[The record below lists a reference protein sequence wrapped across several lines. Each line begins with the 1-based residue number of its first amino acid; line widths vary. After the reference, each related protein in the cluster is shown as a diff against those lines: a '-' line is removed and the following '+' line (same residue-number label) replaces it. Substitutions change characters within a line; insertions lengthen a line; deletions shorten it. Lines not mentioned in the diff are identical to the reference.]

1 MHGFARGLGFYASLG
16 NPLFYCVQKG
26 VWLLARRF
34 SRRLWKLAA
43 ECRCMYVYW
52 SVNTHSS
59 ECSEV
64 FGRQEGGKI
73 SKYAD
78 ICVFS
83 WLPKKHFQKL
93 KTLIWTWISDWNLSG
108 NSHSGHGSDN
118 RWHLMSVHYI
128 LALGT
133 PKLEWL
139 LRRLTILFQK
149 SNQTKSSYHSLVILL
164 TVSPWSELLC
174 IYLKWCCK
182 TLTHDMEN
190 ASSILADKGG
200 LWKFSMNV

>member
-1 MHGFARGLGFYASLG
+1 
-16 NPLFYCVQKG
+16 
-26 VWLLARRF
+26 
-34 SRRLWKLAA
+34 
-43 ECRCMYVYW
+43 MYVYW

-64 FGRQEGGKI
+64 FGPQEGGKI
-73 SKYAD
+73 LKHAD
-78 ICVFS
+78 ICIFS

-118 RWHLMSVHYI
+118 RWHLLSVHCI

-133 PKLEWL
+133 PKFEGL

-149 SNQTKSSYHSLVILL
+149 SNQTKNSYRSLVILL
-164 TVSPWSELLC
+164 TVPPYSELLC
-174 IYLKWCCK
+174 ICLKWCCK

-190 ASSILADKGG
+190 ASAILADKRKLRNRVACGSSQWMFKSTYIQSNTTTLLLLLISKLTRLKVTQNFG
-200 LWKFSMNV
+200 SGSFVRI